1 MSECVRAG
9 GIGREDS
16 PLQSSESS
24 VFVKENHNR
33 KKNKQL
39 FNKFM
44 FT

>member
-1 MSECVRAG
+1 MSECARAG

-24 VFVKENHNR
+24 VFVKENPNR

-44 FT
+44 FI